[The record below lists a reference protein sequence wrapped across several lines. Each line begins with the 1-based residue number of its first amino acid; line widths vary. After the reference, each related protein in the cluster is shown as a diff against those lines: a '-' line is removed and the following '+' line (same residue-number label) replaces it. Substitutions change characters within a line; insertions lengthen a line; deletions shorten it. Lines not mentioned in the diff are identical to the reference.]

1 MSSTRSVVNKG
12 PSSLSDFTP
21 YTAVDGQVGSWAED
35 GRFFVTSPNS
45 SVIYKP
51 LFGPRDVYLRQDY
64 LLGAEDPLLYPQP
77 FLPDRCHWA
86 AIPRRPLRPESARA
100 KWWTFPPPEAFVNE
114 PDSSVKGL
122 GRWARDY
129 VEQYEQDCANISER
143 VSNYRSSQQSI
154 AGINPVVTGLEG
166 QLVRTLRHLM
176 TMPLPFHRARQLW
189 SFFRRW
195 YLELVGAL
203 DWVELYK
210 PVMDGQSS
218 PSEDTK
224 VNSAVAMGAFLTSI
238 HDCEFFFKAGL
249 PFWFV
254 RPAHLHPMTRVDE
267 QVTPI
272 APESAGICLDEI
284 MSHKK
289 EILYH
294 GPLRDIK
301 RAVAV
306 EKFGLA
312 IVDYSTDPFSV
323 PVDGPSD
330 SSSMTPS
337 SSPTVLAPS
346 PIKSPKAK
354 VKQKRHEPYNKAKGK
369 AKAPPT
375 PQPERDKFSEIR
387 GPYSPE
393 IPDVWV
399 EALALIDKSRRPTK
413 EQVVNGGYAFPDP
426 GMILY
431 PPPEKMQRL
440 LRNWLRMHPVLRIR
454 HSMEPCMASSAWSPK
469 QWRVLLGTTDDH
481 ASKEGSHM
489 AIQRAAIRDLLG
501 QCLDFYGLA
510 IEDSNSEFFTWDGTR
525 FSTDQLSDPCLVKQI
540 VWELYE
546 LNFRFEFQALDRKC
560 QGTMYITY
568 GVGEASS
575 FNPEIQACSADPI
588 LNPSQV
594 SVDKANRGLAAAELR
609 HRGSY
614 FRQMCQI
621 MKNWGPGGA
630 AAESFLAGKEKLKHY
645 TDDELVAMEQWATK
659 FYCQT
664 FYEKFG
670 RPPILPHRLDSS

>member
-1 MSSTRSVVNKG
+1 M
-12 PSSLSDFTP
+12 
-21 YTAVDGQVGSWAED
+21 
-35 GRFFVTSPNS
+35 
-45 SVIYKP
+45 
-51 LFGPRDVYLRQDY
+51 
-64 LLGAEDPLLYPQP
+64 
-77 FLPDRCHWA
+77 
-86 AIPRRPLRPESARA
+86 
-100 KWWTFPPPEAFVNE
+100 
-114 PDSSVKGL
+114 
-122 GRWARDY
+122 
-129 VEQYEQDCANISER
+129 
-143 VSNYRSSQQSI
+143 
-154 AGINPVVTGLEG
+154 AGINPVITGLEG

-218 PSEDTK
+218 PLEETK

-267 QVTPI
+267 QVVPI
-272 APESAGICLDEI
+272 TPESAGLCLDEI

-312 IVDYSTDPFSV
+312 IVDYSTDPFSI
-323 PVDGPSD
+323 PASGPSG
-330 SSSMTPS
+330 SSSSIS
-337 SSPTVLAPS
+337 SSPSTVPS
-346 PIKSPKAK
+346 SVVPSSAKPSKAK
-354 VKQKRHEPYNKAKGK
+354 NKRKRHEPYNKANSK
-369 AKAPPT
+369 AKAPPA
-375 PQPERDKFSEIR
+375 PERDKFAEIR

-399 EALALIDKSRRPTK
+399 EALASIDRSRRPAQ
-413 EQVVNGGYAFPDP
+413 EGVVNGGYAFPDP
-426 GMILY
+426 GLFLY
-431 PPPEKMQRL
+431 VPLEKMQRL

-454 HSMEPCMASSAWSPK
+454 HSMEPCTASSAWPPK
-469 QWRVLLGTTDDH
+469 QWRILLGTTDDH
-481 ASKEGSHM
+481 TPKEGSQM
-489 AIQRAAIRDLLG
+489 ATSRAVVRELLG
-501 QCLDFYGLA
+501 QCLDFYGLT
-510 IEDSNSEFFTWDGTR
+510 IEDSDSEFFTWDGSR
-525 FSTDQLSDPCLVKQI
+525 FSIDQLSDPRLVKQI

-560 QGTMYITY
+560 RGVVYPAC
-568 GVGEASS
+568 GVGDASS
-575 FNPEIQACSADPI
+575 FNPVIQACSADPS

-594 SVDKANRGLAAAELR
+594 SIGKANCGLAAAEIR

-621 MKNWGPGGA
+621 IKDWGPGGA
-630 AAESFLAGKEKLKHY
+630 AAETFLAGKEKLKHY
-645 TDDELVAMEQWATK
+645 TDDELIAMERWATR

-670 RPPILPHRLDSS
+670 RPPILPHRLDSV